1 MVNNNSTKFV
11 LAGQNQIH
19 WTIISIEWGGTIK
32 DFVLIKLKILVL
44 LNHLK
49 DH

>member
-1 MVNNNSTKFV
+1 MVNNNSTI
-11 LAGQNQIH
+11 LSGQNQIH